1 MAKSFVADVSDLG
14 QVSEVVAQ
22 VEETMGPIDTLMN
35 NAGINSGIGP
45 IWEVDPELWWQDM
58 RRFDALVG
66 RVFRPNDDFDELEA
80 RIGEIVEKDLLTLR
94 LKT

>member
-1 MAKSFVADVSDLG
+1 MILG

-22 VEETMGPIDTLMN
+22 AEETMGPIDSLMN

-58 RRFDALVG
+58 RRFDALAG